1 MSDPK
6 PQSLS
11 QAVLRPS
18 RTFASPDHSDP
29 QRLGVFVNNRGGLD
43 ISVYASHATAVDF
56 CVLEGGGRSKK
67 ERRWQLNG
75 PVEGIW
81 SGSVNGLGEG
91 TEYGFRVHGP
101 WDPDNGLYHNP
112 AKLLLDPY
120 GRGLTGAADLSPA
133 LHAHQVDHE
142 MYPST
147 YPLAPSPL
155 NSARHAPRSV
165 VVENDFP
172 LAPGPNT
179 AWQETVIYELHVKG
193 FTRNFPDVPEDLQG
207 TYAGLA
213 HPKVIEYLKGL
224 GITAVELLPVHAK
237 MDEPFLT
244 DRGLTNYW
252 GYSTLSFFSP
262 EPSYAT
268 QAAQK
273 RGPGAVVDEFRGM
286 VSILHEAG
294 IEVILDVVYNHTC
307 EGGDAGPTVCWRGL
321 DSLTYYRY
329 TRDHPLHGIDDTGT
343 GNTVNFSNQA
353 VVKMTLDSLRYWV
366 EEMGVD
372 GFRFDLAVT
381 LGRLDTGYTPYH
393 PVFVAMASD
402 PAFAKTKMIA
412 EPWDIGP
419 GGWQTGNFPIPFSEW
434 NDRYRDSLR
443 TFWLTDFK
451 NMLAGRQVHGPS
463 DLATRLSGSPDL
475 FWRPPGPQRGPRA
488 SINLVAAHDGFTT
501 ADLTSYEHKHNM
513 ANLENNQDG
522 SSNNLSWNHGVEGVS
537 YVAGVEVD
545 LAEPSGVVEDIGY
558 IRERSR
564 RNLLG
569 TILVSAGTPMIVA
582 GDEFGRTQYGNNNAY
597 CQDSP
602 ISWVNWDLSK
612 TQRRLLETMQ
622 YLIDLRALHPVM
634 RPDRFLTGQPQG
646 DDMMPDVSWF
656 AASGKPIGQD
666 EWADL
671 SNRTFQMRRSGH
683 QCGDADLLVVFN
695 GHLDTAKITLPA
707 SHGNPWVLVSDS
719 SWPRPKHGG
728 ISSAKTALE
737 EGEAFKVGQTC
748 QMEPQSMQIY
758 FSAACESGDCD

>member
-1 MSDPK
+1 MNTPML
-6 PQSLS
+6 QSLS
-11 QAVLRPS
+11 QTVLRPS
-18 RTFASPDHSDP
+18 PYPAHRANPDP
-29 QRLGVFVNNRGGLD
+29 QRIGVFTNERGGLD
-43 ISVYASHATAVDF
+43 ISVVAAHATGVDF
-56 CVLEGGGRSKK
+56 CVFEGAGKHKR
-67 ERRWQLNG
+67 ERRWSLRG

-81 SGSVNGLGEG
+81 HGSIDGLFEG
-91 TEYGFRVHGP
+91 TQYGFRVYGP

-112 AKLLLDPY
+112 AKLLIDPY
-120 GRGLTGAADLSPA
+120 GRGLAGEADLHPA

-142 MYPST
+142 MYPSA

-165 VVENDFP
+165 VVNNHFE
-172 LAPGPNT
+172 LAPGPKIP
-179 AWQETVIYELHVKG
+179 WEDTVLYEMHVKG
-193 FTRNFPDVPEDLQG
+193 FTRNFPDIPEELQG

-213 HPKVIEYLKGL
+213 HPRVIQYLKDL
-224 GITAVELLPVHAK
+224 GVTSVELLPVHAK

-252 GYSTLSFFSP
+252 GYSTLSFFTP
-262 EPSYAT
+262 EPTYAT
-268 QAAQK
+268 QTAQAQ
-273 RGPGAVVDEFRGM
+273 GASAIVDEFRGM

-329 TRDHPLHGIDDTGT
+329 TKDHPRHSIDDTGT
-343 GNTVNFSNQA
+343 GNTVNFSNPR
-353 VVKMTLDSLRYWV
+353 VVQMTLDSLRYWV

-381 LGRLDTGYTPYH
+381 LGRLDSGYTPYH
-393 PVFVAMASD
+393 PLFVAMAAD
-402 PAFAKTKMIA
+402 PAFRHTKMIA

-451 NMLAGRQVHGPS
+451 NSLAGRTAHGPS

-488 SINLVAAHDGFTT
+488 SINFVAAHDGFTA

-522 SSNNLSWNHGVEGVS
+522 SSNNLSWNHGVEGIS

-545 LAEPSGVVEDIGY
+545 LAEPSGVVEDIDY
-558 IRERSR
+558 ARERSR

-569 TILVSAGTPMIVA
+569 TVMVSAGTPMVVA

-602 ISWVNWDLSK
+602 ISWVNWEMSK
-612 TQRRLLETMQ
+612 TQQRLLDTVK
-622 YLIDLRALHPVM
+622 YLIALRRLHPVM
-634 RPDRFLTGQPQG
+634 RPDRFLTGHPTG
-646 DDMMPDVSWF
+646 KDPMPDVTWF
-656 AASGKPIGQD
+656 ARDGNPIGSDQWSNLD
-666 EWADL
+666 
-671 SNRTFQMRRSGH
+671 NRTFQMRRSGH
-683 QCGDADLLVVFN
+683 PWDDADLLVIFN
-695 GHLDTAKITLPA
+695 GHLDTAQVTLPG
-707 SHGNPWVLVSDS
+707 SHGNPWTLVSDS

-728 ISSAKTALE
+728 ISSAESALE
-737 EGEAFKVGQTC
+737 EGDSWEPGKTI

-758 FSAACESGDCD
+758 LSAYCESANCS